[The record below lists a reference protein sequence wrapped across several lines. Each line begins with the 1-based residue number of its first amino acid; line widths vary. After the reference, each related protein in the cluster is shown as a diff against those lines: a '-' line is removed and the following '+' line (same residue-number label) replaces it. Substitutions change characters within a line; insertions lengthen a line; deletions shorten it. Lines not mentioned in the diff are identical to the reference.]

1 MSRTRWAIVVVAL
14 CLVVT
19 AVAVGPSAVAES
31 TEGPPEPAQPSPV
44 TIVAP
49 EAGCVANVGDVLDVL
64 LVVRDGVE
72 VASVAVLCDARGVG
86 MLQSPPYTFKW
97 DTKGLEPGEHIIR
110 AFVYLKS
117 GEKVGAAPVV
127 VTLAQSQQPEAVKSA
142 TAAVLK
148 EGTLVLLQTQEKL
161 VSGQVAEGA
170 PVRYKIMRDVV
181 GPGGVLLVAYG
192 DFAEGRVT
200 RSRRRGMFGKAG
212 QLEFTVDSAT
222 AVDGTRVPL
231 RSTQQMAGK
240 DNKGTVIATALL
252 LTVLTVFVSGKDVDL
267 PAGTE
272 VAAYVDHDTVIGSPQ
287 QASAG
292 GVIRG
297 EPEETVAIEK
307 PLDGQAFAIDSSIQ
321 VVLIVT
327 PQQKFAR
334 ARIYADGKEVG
345 MQERELKPA
354 SLRAD
359 MLGVGEHKLEAEVQ
373 FSSGRSVRSAPVRVK
388 VRAPG
393 Q

>member
-1 MSRTRWAIVVVAL
+1 MSKGKWAVVMVAV
-14 CLVVT
+14 CLVAV
-19 AVAVGPSAVAES
+19 VAVGSSAVAES
-31 TEGPPEPAQPSPV
+31 TEGSAEPAQPAPI

-64 LVVRDGVE
+64 LVVRDGLE

-97 DTKGLEPGEHIIR
+97 DTRGLEPGEHIVR

-117 GEKVGAAPVV
+117 GEKLGAVPIV
-127 VTLAQSQQPEAVKSA
+127 VTLTQSQKPEPVKAAV

-148 EGTLVLLQTQEKL
+148 EGTLILLQTQEKM

-170 PVRYKIMRDVV
+170 PVRYKIARDVV
-181 GPGGVLLVAYG
+181 GPGGKLLVAYG

-231 RSTQQMAGK
+231 RSSQQMAGK

-252 LTVLTVFVSGKDVDL
+252 LSVFTVFIHGKDVEL

-272 VAAYVDHDTVIGSPQ
+272 LAAYVDHDTGIGAPQ
-287 QASAG
+287 DAPAG
-292 GVIRG
+292 GVLRG
-297 EPEETVAIEK
+297 EPEETVAISG
-307 PLDGQAFAIDSSIQ
+307 PVPGQTFASDGTIQ
-321 VVLIVT
+321 VTVTVT
-327 PQQKFAR
+327 PERKFAL
-334 ARIYADGKEVG
+334 ARFYSDGKQ
-345 MQERELKPA
+345 MAMLERELKPLSLSA
-354 SLRAD
+354 SKVGA
-359 MLGVGEHKLEAEVQ
+359 GEHQLEAEVQ
-373 FSSGRSVRSAPVRVK
+373 FLNGRIVRSAPVRIK

-393 Q
+393 S

>member
-1 MSRTRWAIVVVAL
+1 MSRGRWAVVLAV
-14 CLVVT
+14 LVVLA
-19 AVAVGPSAVAES
+19 AVAVGSSAVAES
-31 TEGPPEPAQPSPV
+31 TEGLAEPVQAAPI

-49 EAGCVANVGDVLDVL
+49 EAGCVASVGDVLDVL
-64 LVVRDGVE
+64 LLVRDGLE
-72 VASVAVLCDARGVG
+72 VASVALLCDARGVG

-97 DTKGLEPGEHIIR
+97 DTRGLEPGEHIVR

-127 VTLAQSQQPEAVKSA
+127 VTLTQTRKPESA
-142 TAAVLK
+142 ETAAAPVVLK
-148 EGTLVLLQTQEKL
+148 EGTLVMLQTQEKL
-161 VSGQVAEGA
+161 VSGQIAEGA
-170 PVRYKIMRDVV
+170 PVRYKVVRDVV
-181 GPGGVLLVAYG
+181 GPGGKLLVAYG

-212 QLEFTVDSAT
+212 QLEFTVDAAT

-231 RSTQQMAGK
+231 RSNQQMAGK

-252 LTVLTVFVSGKDVDL
+252 LTVLTVFVSGKDVEL

-272 VAAYVDHDTVIGSPQ
+272 VAAYVDHDTIIGSPQ
-287 QASAG
+287 EVPAG

-307 PLDGQAFAIDSSIQ
+307 PLDGQAFAIDSSIE
-321 VVLIVT
+321 VALIVT

-334 ARIYADGKEVG
+334 ARLFVDGKEMG
-345 MQERELKPA
+345 IQERELKPV
-354 SLRAD
+354 SLRART
-359 MLGVGEHKLEAEVQ
+359 LGVGEHKLEAEVQ
-373 FSSGRSVRSAPVRVK
+373 FISGRSVRSAPVRVK